1 MTQPLEAAEPVKVF
15 PNRRRK
21 KSIWIGHKPINPNH
35 PKPAAPLGPHWCQ
48 VECRLPANPQPR
60 HSPDRKL
67 YGFVPLHTFSH
78 SCSNIEFYLS
88 ISQISFLM
96 TSWPISWW
104 ELRGCIFQ
112 RMTCGIS
119 PSFPLNLLMRDFSLH
134 APLMS
139 IYGQLPC
146 TSCPLY
152 TLYSS
157 CTLPKNCLAVFD
169 TAVCLTLQ
177 CAVCSVVGTMGGH
190 RLWMRDCRPL
200 PYQMPSLHTQCSWPS

>member
-1 MTQPLEAAEPVKVF
+1 MSGWVSASC
-15 PNRRRK
+15 
-21 KSIWIGHKPINPNH
+21 KSTTKTLSRSEIVWFCPSAYLH
-35 PKPAAPLGPHWCQ
+35 PQ
-48 VECRLPANPQPR
+48 Q
-60 HSPDRKL
+60 
-67 YGFVPLHTFSH
+67 H
-78 SCSNIEFYLS
+78 SCSNIKFYLS
-88 ISQISFLM
+88 ISQISSLM

-119 PSFPLNLLMRDFSLH
+119 PSLPLNLLMRDFSLH

-157 CTLPKNCLAVFD
+157 CTLPQHCLAVFD

-177 CAVCSVVGTMGGH
+177 CVWHCSVQCAVCWVQWAAIGCECGIVDHCHIRCHLSTPNAADHLKMVIIAVLMIIRLEMMMRNLDLLHAILLGGF
-190 RLWMRDCRPL
+190 
-200 PYQMPSLHTQCSWPS
+200 